1 MTTNVEPI
9 KITGLERDPLRGR
22 ATRLMTEALAKLTVG
37 PVKGQAAFFDD
48 NGPKGGRAMRCALTV
63 RLPFRPSIRVERSA
77 VTPRLAFDAAFAVL
91 ERDAL
96 LEPRGDLALVH
107 PEHCATNG
115 KGLAPLE
122 AEDALQLEAGFRGLR
137 APQPEPD
144 PPLRD
149 VDHVKG
155 DAMHQKLRAERRGIG
170 DSILLAIMCPRH
182 QRPPTRA
189 APCDEGSP
197 ARRASAQ
204 APATPGRASGARR
217 LRRR

>member
-91 ERDAL
+91 ER
-96 LEPRGDLALVH
+96 
-107 PEHCATNG
+107 
-115 KGLAPLE
+115 
-122 AEDALQLEAGFRGLR
+122 QLERYR
-137 APQPEPD
+137 E
-144 PPLRD
+144 RD
-149 VDHVKG
+149 RDNK
-155 DAMHQKLRAERRGIG
+155 
-170 DSILLAIMCPRH
+170 RH
-182 QRPPTRA
+182 PKKYFA
-189 APCDEGSP
+189 
-197 ARRASAQ
+197 ARRALAGET
-204 APATPGRASGARR
+204 APPRKRARR
-217 LRRR
+217 G